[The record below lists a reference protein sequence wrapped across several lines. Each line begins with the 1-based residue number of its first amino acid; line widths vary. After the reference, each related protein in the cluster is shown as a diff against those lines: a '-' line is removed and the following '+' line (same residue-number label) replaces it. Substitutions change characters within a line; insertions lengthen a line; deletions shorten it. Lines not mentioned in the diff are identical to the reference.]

1 VYITKLAGA
10 IAAGVITFGISAA
23 APASATDNIKPFGEQ
38 ERLIDGSTGGPMIG
52 YTVTG
57 LTPSSDPVP
66 HNGDLYEAT
75 VTVEG
80 FGGWATPLI
89 PMFNARAQSG
99 VGYPVIVNAPGGLS
113 GAAVA
118 PGDTSTGKLYFDVV
132 GDVPNSVV
140 YNDGTRDIL
149 AWVPGAP
156 QGGTRP

>member
-1 VYITKLAGA
+1 
-10 IAAGVITFGISAA
+10 
-23 APASATDNIKPFGEQ
+23 
-38 ERLIDGSTGGPMIG
+38 MIG

-66 HNGDLYEAT
+66 HTGDLYEAT

-80 FGGWATPLI
+80 FGGWATLLI
-89 PMFNARAQSG
+89 PMFNARAESG
-99 VGYPVIVNAPGGLS
+99 VGCPAIANAPGGLS

-132 GDVPNSVV
+132 GDVPNGVV

-156 QGGTRP
+156 QPGTRP